1 MISYEADLT
10 DATARAALVSW
21 MSEHLPSDIVDSVT
35 EGGYSSVGNVSQA
48 VTITLKTDVTVS
60 DAKYK
65 QIMCFP
71 TRRTLGYKIFN
82 SNTFFNSSPSQ
93 GVAFLASNTMV
104 CKVMSSGT
112 FLICWKVDSAYSPTY
127 DQGYDQGALF
137 FGIAIGKLSDG
148 SIGLLT
154 FGIPTSVLQS
164 GPGKTFSD
172 TSSSAGPYMT
182 GNYMVEAPNGTG
194 GNVGIVN
201 TWSGYVGAK
210 KLIISATPNVYTA
223 IQDNICIRYSPNPS
237 HTAAANKTAI
247 YNCPLPD
254 EADNIYF
261 TDIYVSVTTETLAC
275 EVVTL
280 NDVDYF
286 SWYGIVFFKV

>member
-21 MSEHLPSDIVDSVT
+21 MSEHLPSDIVDSVA
-35 EGGYSSVGNVSQA
+35 EGGYSAIGNVSQA
-48 VTITLKTDVTVS
+48 VTITLKTDATIS

-71 TRRTLGYKIFN
+71 TYRTLGYKIFN
-82 SNTFFNSSPSQ
+82 YGTWFNDSPSH
-93 GVAFLASNTMV
+93 GVAFFASNTMV

-127 DQGYDQGALF
+127 DQGALF
-137 FGIAIGKLSDG
+137 FGIAIGKLSDDN
-148 SIGLLT
+148 IGLMT
-154 FGIPTSVLQS
+154 FGIPTSVLKS

-172 TSSSAGPYMT
+172 TSGSAGPYTT
-182 GNYMVEAPNGTG
+182 GNYKVEAANGTG

-201 TWSGYVGAK
+201 AWSGYVGAK
-210 KLIISATPNVYTA
+210 KLVISATPNIYTA
-223 IQDNICIRYSPNPS
+223 IQNNICTRYSPNPS
-237 HTAAANKTAI
+237 YTTAANKTAI

-254 EADNIYF
+254 EDDNIYF